1 VDREEPESATSEL
14 TAAKNPLLTLMRSL
28 VFIILAIS
36 VVGLAPPAVAAD
48 PKPNIVFI
56 LADDLGIGDL
66 GCYNRDSK
74 IPTPHLDRFASQG
87 IRFTDSH
94 SPSAV
99 CTPTRYGLL
108 TGRYAWRTSLKRGVL
123 QGYDPL
129 LIEKDRLTVAAFLK
143 QHGYKTAAIGKWHL
157 GLGGAK
163 PVDYS
168 ASLSPGPCSVGFD
181 YFFGIPASLD
191 MEPYVFVEDERVL
204 EAPTNHIAAS
214 KHRREGGGGFW
225 RAGPIAPSF
234 RHENV
239 LPAITDKVVEH
250 ISRQQRDEPFFLY
263 FALTSPHTPWM
274 PAGGFAGKSQIG
286 YYGDFVMQT
295 DAAIGRLLAA
305 LDDAHLADNT
315 LVIITSDNGS
325 HWPPADI
332 TKWNHRSNH
341 IYRGQKADLWEGGHR
356 VPFLARWPGKIPAA
370 ATSNEPICHTDFLA
384 TVATILDAKLPD
396 NAAEDSYNILP
407 ALRGERGESP
417 IREAIVHHSGD
428 GAFAI
433 RQGPW
438 KLCLALGSQGFSIP
452 KNIEATEGGPR
463 GQLYN
468 LADDPAEQHNLW
480 SERQE
485 IVRQLTKLLDQY
497 KRDGRSVPHRN

>member
-1 VDREEPESATSEL
+1 VLSRYPRSNDFRRVD
-14 TAAKNPLLTLMRSL
+14 MRFL
-28 VFIILAIS
+28 CVILALS
-36 VVGLAPPAVAAD
+36 VFAPLAGAAED
-48 PKPNIVFI
+48 RPNIVFI

-87 IRFTDSH
+87 IRFTDAH

-129 LIEKDRLTVAAFLK
+129 LIEKDRLTVAGLLK
-143 QHGYKTAAIGKWHL
+143 QHGYKTAGIGKWHL
-157 GLGGAK
+157 GLGGVK
-163 PVDYS
+163 PVDY
-168 ASLSPGPCSVGFD
+168 AAPLSPGPRAVGFD

-191 MEPYVFVEDERVL
+191 MEPYVFVENDLVL
-204 EAPTNHIAAS
+204 EAPTARIAAS
-214 KHRREGGGGFW
+214 KHRRQGGGGFW

-234 RHENV
+234 KHENV
-239 LPAITDKVVEH
+239 LPAITDKAVQYIRE
-250 ISRQQRDEPFFLY
+250 QTPTEPFFLY
-263 FALTSPHTPWM
+263 FALTAPHTPWM
-274 PAGGFAGKSQIG
+274 PTADFAGKSQVG

-295 DAAIGRLLAA
+295 DAAIGRVLAA
-305 LDDAHLADNT
+305 LDAGALTENT

-332 TKWNHRSNH
+332 TRWKHRSNH

-370 ATSNEPICHTDFLA
+370 AVSNELICHTDFFA
-384 TVATILDAKLPD
+384 TVAAVLGARLPD
-396 NAAEDSYNILP
+396 NAAEDSYNILS
-407 ALRGERGESP
+407 ALRGERTERS
-417 IREAIVHHSGD
+417 IRESIVHHSGD

-433 RQGPW
+433 RHGPW
-438 KLCLALGSQGFSIP
+438 KLCLALGSQGFSDP
-452 KNIEATEGGPR
+452 KNIEPKKGGPR

-468 LADDPAEQHNLW
+468 LANDPAEERNLW
-480 SERQE
+480 SDQPEVVQR
-485 IVRQLTKLLDQY
+485 LTNLLDQY
-497 KRDGRSVPHRN
+497 KRDGRSVPHRK

>member
-1 VDREEPESATSEL
+1 MLIRI
-14 TAAKNPLLTLMRSL
+14 RSL
-28 VFIILAIS
+28 VSIAL
-36 VVGLAPPAVAAD
+36 AVAVISLAAQANAAD
-48 PKPNIVFI
+48 SKPNIVFI

-66 GCYNRDSK
+66 GCYNADSK
-74 IPTPHLDRFASQG
+74 IPTPHLDRLASQG
-87 IRFTDSH
+87 IRFTDAH

-129 LIEKDRLTVAAFLK
+129 LIEKERLTVAALFK

-157 GLGGAK
+157 GLGDVK

-168 ASLSPGPCSVGFD
+168 APLSPGPRSVAFD
-181 YFFGIPASLD
+181 AFFGIPASLD
-191 MEPYVFVEDERVL
+191 MEPYVFVQNERVV
-204 EAPTNHIAAS
+204 EAPTAHIAAS

-225 RAGPIAPSF
+225 RAGPIAPRF
-234 RHENV
+234 KHENV
-239 LPAITDKVVEH
+239 LPAITDKAVEH
-250 ISRQQRDEPFFLY
+250 ISQQQPDEPFFLY

-274 PAGGFAGKSQIG
+274 PTGGFAGKSQIG

-295 DAAIGRLLAA
+295 DAAIGRVLTA
-305 LDDAHLADNT
+305 LDNARVADNT
-315 LVIITSDNGS
+315 LVIVTSDNGS

-356 VPFLARWPGKIPAA
+356 VPFLARWPGEIPTGAV
-370 ATSNEPICHTDFLA
+370 SDELICHTDFMA
-384 TVATILDAKLPD
+384 TVAAILDAKLPD

-407 ALRGERGESP
+407 AILGKNRQVP

-433 RQGPW
+433 RQGWW
-438 KLCLALGSQGFSIP
+438 KLCLALGSQGFSVP
-452 KNIEATEGGPR
+452 KNIEPTKGGPR

-468 LADDPAEQHNLW
+468 LADDPSEQHNLW
-480 SERQE
+480 SDRPE
-485 IVRQLTKLLDQY
+485 IVERLTNLLDQY

>member
-1 VDREEPESATSEL
+1 
-14 TAAKNPLLTLMRSL
+14 MRHLVSLILASVLFSL
-28 VFIILAIS
+28 VAQTN
-36 VVGLAPPAVAAD
+36 AAD
-48 PKPNIVFI
+48 SKPNIVYI

-66 GCYNRDSK
+66 GCYNRDSQ
-74 IPTPHLDRFASQG
+74 IPTPHLDRFALQG
-87 IRFTDSH
+87 IRFTDAH

-129 LIEKDRLTVAAFLK
+129 LIEKDRLTVATFLK
-143 QHGYKTAAIGKWHL
+143 QYGYTTAAIGKWHL
-157 GLGGAK
+157 GLGAVK
-163 PVDYS
+163 PVDY
-168 ASLSPGPCSVGFD
+168 ALPLSPGPRSAGFD
-181 YFFGIPASLD
+181 RFFGIPASLD
-191 MEPYVFVEDERVL
+191 MEPYVFVENERVL
-204 EAPTNHIAAS
+204 EAPTAQIPAS
-214 KHRREGGGGFW
+214 KHHREGGAGFW

-234 RHENV
+234 KHENV
-239 LPAITDKVVEH
+239 LPAITDNAVEYLH
-250 ISRQQRDEPFFLY
+250 KQKAGVPFFFY

-274 PAGGFAGKSQIG
+274 PTADFAGKSQVG

-295 DAAIGRLLAA
+295 DAAIGRVLAA
-305 LDDAHLADNT
+305 LDDARLSDNT

-332 TKWNHRSNH
+332 TKWNHHSNH
-341 IYRGQKADLWEGGHR
+341 TYRGQKADLWEGGHR
-356 VPFLARWPGKIPAA
+356 VPFLARWPGTIPAA
-370 ATSNEPICHTDFLA
+370 RVSDELICHTDFFA
-384 TVATILDAKLPD
+384 TAAAILNSNLPD

-407 ALRGERGESP
+407 ALRGERSEQP
-417 IREAIVHHSGD
+417 IRDAIVHHSGD

-452 KNIEATEGGPR
+452 KNPEPAPGGPR

-468 LADDPAEQHNLW
+468 LADDSSEQHNLW
-480 SERQE
+480 SDRPE
-485 IVRQLTKLLDQY
+485 IVERLTNLLDQY
-497 KRDGRSVPHRN
+497 KRDGRSVPPRN